1 MAQVVY
7 QFGEFVID
15 PAARELWR
23 DGRLVAL
30 PPTVF
35 DCLTYLLERHDRA
48 VGRDELVAAVWG
60 KTDVSDTLLGQTILR
75 IRRELGD
82 DAREQRIVRTIPRFG
97 YRWVAPLDSDSARGA
112 AITASENA
120 SPLPVVVAATEPS
133 PDPDPASTVAVAA
146 PRRTRRLALVI
157 ALAVVV
163 LGGTVAW
170 FFRARDVTP
179 AAGWNAGPV
188 SAVLPASVESDSEW
202 SWMRLG
208 VMDAVASHLR
218 TSGVPSVPSEN
229 VVALLAAPD
238 ANRGGDMRAT
248 LAADLLVTPR
258 VHRVADSWLVG
269 LDADDAAGRH
279 YTVEAQAHDAM
290 AAARAAADKLLA
302 ALGRK
307 PGNAHGDN
315 AESALVQRV
324 DAAVLAD
331 DPDTAR
337 ALIAN
342 ASAEERRTPELRLRL
357 AKIDYRGGRYDTAHE
372 RLVALLDEAPAT
384 TAPVLRASILNGIG
398 AVAIR
403 SDHAADAERAFA
415 EAIGLLEAHPDP
427 EQLGQAWIG
436 RAAAAA
442 EQRRFEDAAAGYA
455 RARVALRQ
463 ANDTLGLVRVA
474 ANEGFL
480 DYDQGRPHQAL
491 QQLAVATEGFRRWG
505 ALNEAILSSI
515 GQIDAQLALLDAR
528 AALQIADAAA
538 PLAERIDNKST
549 LASLALAHGRALL
562 AVGRNREARGVF
574 DELRRMSDDPIL
586 ATVAGNELARLELET
601 GNASAAFE
609 LAERGVQLLTTPDY
623 AIPRANAWLTQVR
636 AALRGSDPNGAANMS
651 AAFTTW
657 AGQSG
662 VPRAGLFATLAAA
675 ETVHAAGAPDW
686 RAGFEAARDLA
697 ARNGV
702 PYEIAAVA
710 RSHADALLADGD
722 LDAAVVEVGRV
733 TRWSEQDFGCA
744 VLEARLYAALGRNE
758 ARQEALARARA
769 LAGERS
775 IPADALSVPVST
787 RAASN

>member
-23 DGRLVAL
+23 GGRLIAL

-60 KTDVSDTLLGQTILR
+60 KTDVSDTQLGQTILR

-97 YRWVAPLDSDSARGA
+97 YRWVGPLNRDA
-112 AITASENA
+112 ASGNA
-120 SPLPVVVAATEPS
+120 HVADEHVVAEEDPPPAVTTAAEPS
-133 PDPDPASTVAVAA
+133 PDADRTRAS
-146 PRRTRRLALVI
+146 PRRFHVAI
-157 ALAVVV
+157 AAALAVVV
-163 LGGTVAW
+163 LGTLGWMWRVRT
-170 FFRARDVTP
+170 
-179 AAGWNAGPV
+179 AAPPVSSAGPV
-188 SAVLPASVESDSEW
+188 SAVLPAGVEPGNES

-218 TSGVPSVPSEN
+218 SSGVPSVPSEN
-229 VVALLAAPD
+229 VVALLGGAGG
-238 ANRGGDMRAT
+238 NRGSDVRAT

-258 VHRVADSWLVG
+258 VHRVAENWLVG

-279 YTVEAQAHDAM
+279 YSAQAQGRDAI

-307 PGNAHGDN
+307 SVEADGDN
-315 AESALVQRV
+315 AESALLRRI

-342 ASAEERRTPELRLRL
+342 ASAEERAMPELRLRL
-357 AKIDYRGGRYDTAHE
+357 AKIDYRGGRYDAAQE
-372 RLVALLDEAPAT
+372 RLVALLDEAPAR

-403 SDHAADAERAFA
+403 SGRAADAERAFT
-415 EAIGLLEAHPDP
+415 EAITLLDAHPDA

-442 EQRRFEDAAAGYA
+442 EQRHFEDAATGYA

-480 DYDQGRPHQAL
+480 DDDQDRPHQAL
-491 QQLAVATEGFRRWG
+491 QQLAVATEGFKRWG

-515 GQIDAQLALLDAR
+515 GQINAQLALLDGR
-528 AALQIADAAA
+528 AALQVADAAA

-549 LASLALAHGRALL
+549 LASLALARGRALL
-562 AVGRNREARGVF
+562 AVGRIREARDVF
-574 DELRRMSDDPIL
+574 DEMRRTTDDPML
-586 ATVAGNELARLELET
+586 AVVAGGELARLELDA
-601 GNASAAFE
+601 GNASAASE
-609 LAERGVQLLTTPDY
+609 LAARGVQVLTSPDY
-623 AIPRANAWLTQVR
+623 TVVRANAWLTQVR
-636 AALRGSDPNGAANMS
+636 AALRGAEPNGVADASS
-651 AAFTTW
+651 AFSAW

-662 VPRAGLFATLAAA
+662 APRARLLAALAAA
-675 ETVHAAGAPDW
+675 ETVRAAGSPAW
-686 RAGFEAARDLA
+686 RAHFETARDLA

-702 PYEIAAVA
+702 PYEIAIVA
-710 RSHADALLADGD
+710 RSHADVLLADSD
-722 LDAAVVEVGRV
+722 LGAAAAEVGRV

-744 VLEARLYAALGRNE
+744 VIEARLYAALGRND
-758 ARQEALARARA
+758 ARQEALARAKA
-769 LAGERS
+769 LAGERA

-787 RAASN
+787 RAASH